1 MTEREADA
9 GATTSLRG
17 QMWTMFDD
25 RISRGMLAGST
36 LLGKAK

>member
-9 GATTSLRG
+9 GATTGLRG
-17 QMWTMFDD
+17 QMRTMFDD
-25 RISRGMLAGST
+25 RISRRMLAGST